1 MLSQWVVHN
10 YYPEIPFVLYNQ
22 VMSSLLKLK
31 NILTKLKVPLVVAI
45 GVLAV
50 LFSPSLKMLGGEGIV
65 HADTPTSCGGGG
77 DGGGSNG
84 GGGWGGGGDGGGSNG
99 GGENSPG
106 CMCQDASCPQ
116 CAGTAGGSSGA
127 SCGSSNCS
135 SQCSSPGM
143 F

>member
-10 YYPEIPFVLYNQ
+10 HYPEIPFVLYNQ
-22 VMSSLLKLK
+22 VVSSLLKLK
-31 NILTKLKVPLVVAI
+31 NVLAKLKVPLVVAV

-50 LFSPSLKMLGGEGIV
+50 LFSPSLKMLGGEGIA

-77 DGGGSNG
+77 EGSC
-84 GGGWGGGGDGGGSNG
+84 GWGGDGGGGGGNS

>member
-10 YYPEIPFVLYNQ
+10 HYPEIPFVLYNQ
-22 VMSSLLKLK
+22 VVSSLLKLK
-31 NILTKLKVPLVVAI
+31 NVLAKLKVPLVVAV

-50 LFSPSLKMLGGEGIV
+50 LFSPSLKMLGGEGIA

-77 DGGGSNG
+77 EGSC
-84 GGGWGGGGDGGGSNG
+84 GWGGDGGDGGGGGGNS

>member
-1 MLSQWVVHN
+1 MLSQWVIHN

-31 NILTKLKVPLVVAI
+31 NILRKLKVPLVVAI

-65 HADTPTSCGGGG
+65 HADTPTSC
-77 DGGGSNG
+77 
-84 GGGWGGGGDGGGSNG
+84 GGGGDGGGSNG

>member
-1 MLSQWVVHN
+1 MV
-10 YYPEIPFVLYNQ
+10 YNR
-22 VMSSLLKLK
+22 VMFSLIKIKKLWTP
-31 NILTKLKVPLVVAI
+31 LRVPLVIIV

-50 LFSPSLKMLGGEGIV
+50 LFSPSLKMFGGDGV
-65 HADTPTSCGGGG
+65 VYADTPSSCGGGG
-77 DGGGSNG
+77 DGGSG
-84 GGGWGGGGDGGGSNG
+84 GGGWGGGGSGGDGGGGGNG

-116 CAGTAGGSSGA
+116 CAGTPGGSSGA